1 MKIQIR
7 RLVLRYGVFALLALM
22 SAGILYFVC
31 SFEIRVKAPI
41 HLFYDG
47 NGHCWKGYLSAQG
60 KVSFQPHDTL
70 RVVQTPAGDFTCIVE
85 SVAVDPGMLRLTL
98 RPVRKYTLPDT
109 YCEGFVFVGKE
120 RIMDKILSRKL
131 SL

>member
-1 MKIQIR
+1 MKIQVR

-31 SFEIRVKAPI
+31 SFELRVKAPI

-47 NGHCWKGYLSAQG
+47 NGHCWQGYLAAQG
-60 KVSFQPHDTL
+60 KASFQPHDTL
-70 RVVQTPAGDFTCIVE
+70 RVVQTPAGDFPCIVE
-85 SVAVDPGMLRLTL
+85 SVAVEPGMLRLTL
-98 RPVRKYTLPDT
+98 RPVRKYALPDT

-131 SL
+131 PL